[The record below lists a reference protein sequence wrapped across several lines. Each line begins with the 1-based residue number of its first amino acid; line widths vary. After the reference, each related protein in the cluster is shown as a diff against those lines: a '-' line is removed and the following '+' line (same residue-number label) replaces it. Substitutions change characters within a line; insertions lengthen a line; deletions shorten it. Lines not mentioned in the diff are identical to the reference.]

1 MKYFLEENVKELIC
15 FKPAC
20 WIQRN
25 LIVVHTHD
33 VNPVDYVIASII
45 GAGLRD
51 DEIMISLAEK
61 IHLKIKETGTTFR
74 LSAENLFCSNANEIC
89 IDLLKLTV

>member
-20 WIQRN
+20 CIQRN

-51 DEIMISLAEK
+51 DEIMISLSKK
-61 IHLKIKETGTTFR
+61 IRLKIKAQETGTTFR
-74 LSAENLFCSNANEIC
+74 LSAENLSAVMKTKFA
-89 IDLLKLTV
+89 